1 MTTTLSE
8 YLYSTGSFQVF
19 GPSHI
24 WGIILFLIL
33 VVGVPLISKKYLAEK
48 NQHRIGCFI
57 GLIVGANYFIWVALE
72 ILAGTFD
79 IKIHLPFQLC
89 RVANILIP
97 LIMISKSDRVYQIV
111 YFWGMS
117 GVFQGLITP
126 DITNNF
132 PHFHF
137 IRFWVGH
144 NGMIIALVY
153 ATVVYGMSPQ
163 ICSIK
168 KAFVASNLFLLA
180 SVIVNLILDANY
192 FWICG
197 KPPMP
202 SLLDYLGPWPWYILA
217 VELVALVHFA
227 VAYIPFYILDRKE
240 N

>member
-57 GLIVGANYFIWVALE
+57 GIVVG
-72 ILAGTFD
+72 
-79 IKIHLPFQLC
+79 

-153 ATVVYGMSPQ
+153 ATVVYGMRPQ

>member
-1 MTTTLSE
+1 L
-8 YLYSTGSFQVF
+8 
-19 GPSHI
+19 
-24 WGIILFLIL
+24 
-33 VVGVPLISKKYLAEK
+33 SKKYLIEK
-48 NQHRIGCFI
+48 YQHRIGCFI
-57 GLIVGANYFIWVALE
+57 GIIVGANYFVWVALE

-89 RVANILIP
+89 RVANMLMP
-97 LIMISKSDRVYQIV
+97 LIMIFKSDRVYQII

-126 DITNNF
+126 DITNDF

-137 IRFWVGH
+137 FRFWVGH
-144 NGMIIALVY
+144 SGMIIALVY
-153 ATVVYGMSPQ
+153 ASVVYGMRPQ
-163 ICSIK
+163 IGSIK
-168 KAFVASNLFLLA
+168 KAFVALNLFLLV

-197 KPPMP
+197 KPPMA

-217 VELVALVHFA
+217 AELVALVHFA
-227 VAYIPFYILDRKE
+227 AAYIPFYILDRKE

>member
-1 MTTTLSE
+1 M
-8 YLYSTGSFQVF
+8 GF
-19 GPSHI
+19 
-24 WGIILFLIL
+24 ILFLIL
-33 VVGVPLISKKYLAEK
+33 VVSIPILSKKYLIEK
-48 NQHRIGCFI
+48 YQHRIGCFI
-57 GLIVGANYFIWVALE
+57 GIIVGANYFVWVALE

-89 RVANILIP
+89 RVANMLMP
-97 LIMISKSDRVYQIV
+97 LIMIFKSDRVYQII

-126 DITNNF
+126 DITNDF

-137 IRFWVGH
+137 FRFWVGH
-144 NGMIIALVY
+144 SGMIIALVY
-153 ATVVYGMSPQ
+153 ASVVYGMRPQ
-163 ICSIK
+163 IGSIK
-168 KAFVASNLFLLA
+168 KAFVALNLFLLV

-197 KPPMP
+197 KPPMA

-217 VELVALVHFA
+217 AELVALVHFA
-227 VAYIPFYILDRKE
+227 AAYIPFYILDRKE

>member
-1 MTTTLSE
+1 MAVSIP
-8 YLYSTGSFQVF
+8 F
-19 GPSHI
+19 
-24 WGIILFLIL
+24 
-33 VVGVPLISKKYLAEK
+33 ISKKFLTEK
-48 NQHRIGCFI
+48 YQHRIGSFI
-57 GLIVGANYFIWVALE
+57 GLIVVSNYFIWLTLE
-72 ILAGTFD
+72 IIAGTFD

-97 LIMISKSDRVYQIV
+97 LIMISKSDRIYQIV

-126 DITNNF
+126 DITNDF

-153 ATVVYGMSPQ
+153 ATVVYEMRPKVE
-163 ICSIK
+163 SIK
-168 KAFVASNLFLLA
+168 SAFIAANLFLLVSL
-180 SVIVNLILDANY
+180 SVNFVLDANY

-202 SLLDYLGPWPWYILA
+202 SLLDYLGPWPWYIMA
-217 VELVALVHFA
+217 VEFVALLHFLVAYL
-227 VAYIPFYILDRKE
+227 PFYILSRKKKLI
-240 N
+240 

>member
-8 YLYSTGSFQVF
+8 YLYSPGSFQVF

-126 DITNNF
+126 DITNDF

-153 ATVVYGMSPQ
+153 ATVVYGIRPKIS
-163 ICSIK
+163 SIK
-168 KAFVASNLFLLA
+168 KSFVALNLFLLA

-192 FWICG
+192 FWISG
-197 KPPMP
+197 KPPMS

-217 VELVALVHFA
+217 AELVALVHFA
-227 VAYIPFYILDRKE
+227 VAYTPFYILDRKE

>member
-1 MTTTLSE
+1 M
-8 YLYSTGSFQVF
+8 
-19 GPSHI
+19 
-24 WGIILFLIL
+24 
-33 VVGVPLISKKYLAEK
+33 VVSIPLISKKFLTEK
-48 NQHRIGCFI
+48 YQHRIGCFI
-57 GLIVGANYFIWVALE
+57 GVIVVSNYFIWLTLE
-72 ILAGTFD
+72 IIAGTFD

-126 DITNNF
+126 DITNDF

-153 ATVVYGMSPQ
+153 ATVVYGMRPKVE
-163 ICSIK
+163 SIK
-168 KAFVASNLFLLA
+168 SAFIAVNLFLLVSL
-180 SVIVNLILDANY
+180 SVNFVLDANY

-217 VELVALVHFA
+217 AEFVALLHFM

-240 N
+240 KLV

>member
-153 ATVVYGMSPQ
+153 ATVVYGMRPQ

>member
-1 MTTTLSE
+1 MI
-8 YLYSTGSFQVF
+8 G
-19 GPSHI
+19 
-24 WGIILFLIL
+24 IL
-33 VVGVPLISKKYLAEK
+33 VGS
-48 NQHRIGCFI
+48 
-57 GLIVGANYFIWVALE
+57 NYFIWVILE

-79 IKIHLPFQLC
+79 VRIHLPIQLC

-97 LIMISKSDRVYQIV
+97 FIMIYKSDRVYQII

-126 DITNNF
+126 DITNDF

-137 IRFWVGH
+137 FRFWIGH

-153 ATVVYGMSPQ
+153 ASVVYGMRPKFE
-163 ICSIK
+163 SIK
-168 KAFVASNLFLLA
+168 YAFIGLNIFLLLA
-180 SVIVNLILDANY
+180 VMANLILDANY

-197 KPPMP
+197 KPPMQ

-217 VELVALVHFA
+217 AEFVALLHFV

-240 N
+240 KEI

>member
-1 MTTTLSE
+1 M
-8 YLYSTGSFQVF
+8 
-19 GPSHI
+19 
-24 WGIILFLIL
+24 
-33 VVGVPLISKKYLAEK
+33 VVSIPLISKTFLTEKY
-48 NQHRIGCFI
+48 QHRIGCFI
-57 GLIVGANYFIWVALE
+57 GVIVGSNYFIWLTLE

-126 DITNNF
+126 DITNDF

-153 ATVVYGMSPQ
+153 ATVVYGMRPQ
-163 ICSIK
+163 IRSIK
-168 KAFVASNLFLLA
+168 KAFVGLNLFLLA

-192 FWICG
+192 FWISG
-197 KPPMP
+197 KPPMS

-217 VELVALVHFA
+217 AELVALVHFA
-227 VAYIPFYILDRKE
+227 VAYTPFYILDRKE

>member
-1 MTTTLSE
+1 MIVSIP
-8 YLYSTGSFQVF
+8 F
-19 GPSHI
+19 
-24 WGIILFLIL
+24 
-33 VVGVPLISKKYLAEK
+33 ISKKFLTEK
-48 NQHRIGCFI
+48 YQHRIGCFI
-57 GLIVGANYFIWVALE
+57 GLIVVSNYFIWLTLE
-72 ILAGTFD
+72 IIAGTFD

-126 DITNNF
+126 DIINDF

-137 IRFWVGH
+137 FRFWVGH

-153 ATVVYGMSPQ
+153 ATVVYGMRPKIS
-163 ICSIK
+163 SIK
-168 KAFVASNLFLLA
+168 KSFVALNLFLLV
-180 SVIVNLILDANY
+180 SVIMNLILDANY

-202 SLLDYLGPWPWYILA
+202 SLLDYLGPWPWYIMAAEFVALLHF
-217 VELVALVHFA
+217 LVAYL
-227 VAYIPFYILDRKE
+227 PFYILSRKKKLI
-240 N
+240 

>member
-1 MTTTLSE
+1 M
-8 YLYSTGSFQVF
+8 GS
-19 GPSHI
+19 
-24 WGIILFLIL
+24 
-33 VVGVPLISKKYLAEK
+33 
-48 NQHRIGCFI
+48 
-57 GLIVGANYFIWVALE
+57 NYFIWLLLE

-79 IKIHLPFQLC
+79 AKIHLPFQLC

-97 LIMISKSDRVYQIV
+97 LIMISKSDRVYQII

-126 DITNNF
+126 DITNDF

-137 IRFWVGH
+137 IRFWLGH

-153 ATVVYGMSPQ
+153 ATVVYGMRPK
-163 ICSIK
+163 IESIK
-168 KAFVASNLFLLA
+168 LAFFALNIFLLI
-180 SVIVNLILDANY
+180 SIVANLILDANY

-197 KPPMP
+197 KPPMQ

-217 VELVALVHFA
+217 AELVALVHFV

-240 N
+240 KLI

>member
-48 NQHRIGCFI
+48 NQHKIGCFI
-57 GLIVGANYFIWVALE
+57 GLIVGANYFIWLALE

-153 ATVVYGMSPQ
+153 ATVVYGMRPQ

-197 KPPMP
+197 KPPMS